1 MQGKK
6 LKFMKYSNYYQS
18 ALGNILLSADD
29 IGLSGLWFEA
39 QKYYA
44 RGLEVF
50 AEQKEMPVFD
60 KTKHWLDIYFSGIE
74 PDFTPPLHLIG
85 TDFQKDVWQIL
96 LNIPYGHTTTYSGVA
111 KEVALKRGMESMSA
125 QAVGGAVGH
134 NPISIIVPCHRVL
147 GSNGCLTGY
156 AGGIDKKMF
165 LLNMEKGL

>member
-60 KTKHWLDIYFSGIE
+60 KTKHWLDI
-74 PDFTPPLHLIG
+74 
-85 TDFQKDVWQIL
+85 
-96 LNIPYGHTTTYSGVA
+96 
-111 KEVALKRGMESMSA
+111 
-125 QAVGGAVGH
+125 
-134 NPISIIVPCHRVL
+134 
-147 GSNGCLTGY
+147 
-156 AGGIDKKMF
+156 
-165 LLNMEKGL
+165 